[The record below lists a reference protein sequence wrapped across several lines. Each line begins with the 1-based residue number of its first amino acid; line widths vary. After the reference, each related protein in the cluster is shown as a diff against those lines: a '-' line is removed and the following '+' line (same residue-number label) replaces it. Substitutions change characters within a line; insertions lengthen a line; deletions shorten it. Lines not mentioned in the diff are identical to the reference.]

1 MSSEPD
7 SVMTVTEVSDFL
19 KISESTVYR
28 LAKGGK
34 LPARKVGGVWR
45 FSREVLRAW
54 LAQPANATNSDLLK

>member
-7 SVMTVTEVSDFL
+7 SVMTVAEVSHYL
-19 KISESTVYR
+19 KISESSVYR

-45 FSREVLRAW
+45 FSREALKAW
-54 LAQPANATNSDLLK
+54 LARPMDATNSDTLE